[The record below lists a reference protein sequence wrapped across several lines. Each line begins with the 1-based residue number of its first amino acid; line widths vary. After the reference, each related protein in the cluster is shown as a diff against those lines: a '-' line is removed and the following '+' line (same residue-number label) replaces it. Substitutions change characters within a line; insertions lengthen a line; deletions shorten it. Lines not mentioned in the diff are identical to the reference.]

1 VTSAATET
9 HPGETPILDR
19 EIPLPP
25 RKIPGHGLALL
36 LTLWYGAIIVFAACF
51 FLGRPPMLRRWLLT
65 EAGPWGLDQW
75 ERIGIVGVAGS
86 VLATYYLM
94 IAVHEL
100 GHVIA
105 GLSVGFRLRSYRVG
119 PLVFIPPFRV
129 TLYRGPGAFVN
140 GVAELIPVATDKLAR
155 RGIVMILGGPAA
167 NLLSALA
174 VILLPIPTT
183 VFSVC
188 FIAFSIVN
196 GVNDLFP
203 FESRLGVSDGRRI
216 GMLLRQ
222 GARGERWLALARLG
236 AELNDGV
243 PPESFSADF
252 LAKAVAVRDESAD
265 TVIAHALAYSAAF
278 HQHKDGEAGRRL
290 ETCLAYSSHAMP
302 FVREALM
309 SDAAVF
315 QGRRR
320 KRADLAE
327 QWLADIPVATQGTW
341 LRTRAE
347 AAILEARGDVRGAL
361 GKLAEVEA
369 AIATF
374 PNQHQRDTLLRS
386 LQRWKLDLG
395 RRLDV

>member
-1 VTSAATET
+1 MALPATAT
-9 HPGETPILDR
+9 NPGGTPILDR
-19 EIPLPP
+19 EVPLPP
-25 RKIPGHGLALL
+25 RTAPGHGLTLP
-36 LTLWYGAIIVFAACF
+36 LTVWYGAAVVFAACLAF
-51 FLGRPPMLRRWLLT
+51 GRPPILRRWLLT
-65 EAGPWGLDQW
+65 DVVPWSLDQW
-75 ERIGIVGVAGS
+75 GRIGMAGVAGS
-86 VLATYYLM
+86 VLAAYYLM

-100 GHVIA
+100 GHVVA
-105 GLSVGFRLRSYRVG
+105 GLCVGFRLRSYRVG
-119 PLVFIPPFRV
+119 PLVFMPPFRV

-140 GVAELIPVATDKLAR
+140 GVAELIPVATDKLAS
-155 RGIVMILGGPAA
+155 RGIAMVLGGPAA

-183 VFSVC
+183 VFSAC
-188 FIAFSIVN
+188 FIAFSITN
-196 GVNDLFP
+196 GLSDLFP

-222 GARGERWLALARLG
+222 GERGERWLALMRLS

-243 PPESFSADF
+243 PPESLSANF

-278 HQHKDGEAGRRL
+278 HQHKDGEAGRLL
-290 ETCLAYSSHAMP
+290 ETCLAFSGHVMP
-302 FVREALM
+302 GLREALM

-327 QWLADIPVATQGTW
+327 QWLADIPVAAQGTW

-347 AAILEARGDVRGAL
+347 AAILEAQGDVGGAL
-361 GKLAEVEA
+361 GKLAEVET
-369 AIATF
+369 AITALA
-374 PNQHQRDTLLRS
+374 NKGQRDALLRS
-386 LQRWKLDLG
+386 LQRWKSDLA
-395 RRLDV
+395 LA